1 MKRFLTITNSIF
13 LVVVLALSFAS
24 IVSINKIRAVEES
37 AALLVYVSEARSAL
51 SVFMAERGVYPNG
64 ERLILG
70 KENAAVLCV
79 GEDNNTVS
87 GFFSSAQECN
97 GKVVMR
103 LNEAAVTTPLL
114 YSSKGSSYSMDFIL
128 AHPLGAYKIRGDY
141 CATERG
147 IVVGRC
153 G

>member
-79 GEDNNTVS
+79 GDRKS
-87 GFFSSAQECN
+87 
-97 GKVVMR
+97 VV
-103 LNEAAVTTPLL
+103 
-114 YSSKGSSYSMDFIL
+114 
-128 AHPLGAYKIRGDY
+128 
-141 CATERG
+141 
-147 IVVGRC
+147 
-153 G
+153 